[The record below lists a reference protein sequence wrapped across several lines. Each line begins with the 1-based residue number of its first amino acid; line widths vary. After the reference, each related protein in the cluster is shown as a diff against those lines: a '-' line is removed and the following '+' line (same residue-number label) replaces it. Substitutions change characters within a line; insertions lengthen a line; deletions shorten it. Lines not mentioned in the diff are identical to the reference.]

1 MGGWKMIYPCED
13 RARNTVYDGFVR
25 KANDLWDEFTTGNK
39 AKNKQM
45 HLERRPPG
53 PPKAMKPQNK

>member
-13 RARNTVYDGFVR
+13 GARNTVYEGFVR

-39 AKNKQM
+39 AKNKQI
-45 HLERRPPG
+45 HQERRPTG
-53 PPKAMKPQNK
+53 PKY

>member
-13 RARNTVYDGFVR
+13 RARNIVHEGFVR

-39 AKNKQM
+39 AKNK
-45 HLERRPPG
+45 
-53 PPKAMKPQNK
+53 

>member
-1 MGGWKMIYPCED
+1 MIYPCED

-53 PPKAMKPQNK
+53 PPKAMKPQNKYQN